1 MNNNL
6 YLFLAI
12 LSAGVGMAICR
23 LLPFIIFANG
33 KLPKLVKFYEKYLP
47 YSLMAILFCYYFAS
61 VKFSVYPHGFPEVIS
76 LIVIILLHIWKKN
89 VMLSLFLGTVVFLIL
104 GRIF

>member
-47 YSLMAILFCYYFAS
+47 YSLMAILFCYCFAS
-61 VKFSVYPHGFPEVIS
+61 VNFSEYPYGFPEIIS
-76 LIVIILLHIWKKN
+76 LIVITLLHIWKKKYN
-89 VMLSLFLGTVVFLIL
+89 VII
-104 GRIF
+104 IFRNSSFFNFK

>member
-47 YSLMAILFCYYFAS
+47 YSLMAILFCYCFVS
-61 VKFSVYPHGFPEVIS
+61 VNFSEYPHGFPEILTL
-76 LIVIILLHIWKKN
+76 LIVGVLQFWKKN
-89 VMLSLFLGTVVFLIL
+89 VILSLFLGTVIYLVLI
-104 GRIF
+104 RYV

>member
-6 YLFLAI
+6 YLFLAV
-12 LSAGVGMAICR
+12 LSAGVGMVICR

-47 YSLMAILFCYYFAS
+47 YSLMAILFCYCFVS
-61 VKFSVYPHGFPEVIS
+61 VKFSVYPYGFPEIIT
-76 LIVIILLHIWKKN
+76 LIVIILLHVWKKN
-89 VMLSLFLGTVVFLIL
+89 VMLSLLLGTAVFLIL
-104 GRIF
+104 SRIF

>member
-1 MNNNL
+1 
-6 YLFLAI
+6 
-12 LSAGVGMAICR
+12 MAICR
-23 LLPFIIFANG
+23 LFPFIIFANG

-47 YSLMAILFCYYFAS
+47 YSLMAILFCYCFAS
-61 VKFSVYPHGFPEVIS
+61 VKFSVYPHGFPEIIT
-76 LIVIILLHIWKKN
+76 LIVITLLHIWKKN

>member
-1 MNNNL
+1 M
-6 YLFLAI
+6 
-12 LSAGVGMAICR
+12 VICR

-47 YSLMAILFCYYFAS
+47 YSLMAILFCYCFAS

-104 GRIF
+104 SRIF

>member
-23 LLPFIIFANG
+23 LFPFIIFANG

-47 YSLMAILFCYYFAS
+47 YSLMAILFCYCFAS
-61 VKFSVYPHGFPEVIS
+61 VNFSEYPHGLPEVIS
-76 LIVIILLHIWKKN
+76 LIVITLLHIWKKN
-89 VMLSLFLGTVVFLIL
+89 IMLSLFLGTAVFLIL
-104 GRIF
+104 SRVF

>member
-6 YLFLAI
+6 YLFLSI
-12 LSAGVGMAICR
+12 LSAGVGMVICR

-47 YSLMAILFCYYFAS
+47 YSLMAILFCYCFAS

-104 GRIF
+104 SRVF

>member
-1 MNNNL
+1 
-6 YLFLAI
+6 
-12 LSAGVGMAICR
+12 MAICR

-47 YSLMAILFCYYFAS
+47 YSLMAILFCYCFVS
-61 VKFSVYPHGFPEVIS
+61 VKFSVYPHGFPEIIT
-76 LIVIILLHIWKKN
+76 LIVITLLHIWKKN

>member
-1 MNNNL
+1 M
-6 YLFLAI
+6 
-12 LSAGVGMAICR
+12 VICR

-47 YSLMAILFCYYFAS
+47 YSLMAILFCYCFAS
-61 VKFSVYPHGFPEVIS
+61 VKFSVYPHGFPEIIT
-76 LIVIILLHIWKKN
+76 LIVITLLHIWKKN

-104 GRIF
+104 DRIF

>member
-1 MNNNL
+1 M
-6 YLFLAI
+6 
-12 LSAGVGMAICR
+12 VICR

-47 YSLMAILFCYYFAS
+47 YSLMAILFCYCFAS
-61 VKFSVYPHGFPEVIS
+61 VKFSVYPHGFPEIIT

-104 GRIF
+104 SRIF

>member
-1 MNNNL
+1 
-6 YLFLAI
+6 
-12 LSAGVGMAICR
+12 MAICR

-47 YSLMAILFCYYFAS
+47 YSLMAILFCYCFAS

>member
-1 MNNNL
+1 M
-6 YLFLAI
+6 
-12 LSAGVGMAICR
+12 VICR

-47 YSLMAILFCYYFAS
+47 YSLMAILFCYCFAS

>member
-1 MNNNL
+1 V
-6 YLFLAI
+6 YSKF
-12 LSAGVGMAICR
+12 
-23 LLPFIIFANG
+23 FIIFANG

-47 YSLMAILFCYYFAS
+47 YSLMAILFCYCFAS
-61 VKFSVYPHGFPEVIS
+61 VKFSVYPHGFPEIIT
-76 LIVIILLHIWKKN
+76 LIVITLLHIWKKN

>member
-1 MNNNL
+1 M
-6 YLFLAI
+6 
-12 LSAGVGMAICR
+12 VICR

-47 YSLMAILFCYYFAS
+47 YSLMAILFCYCFVS
-61 VKFSVYPHGFPEVIS
+61 VKFSVYPHGFPEIIT
-76 LIVIILLHIWKKN
+76 LIVITLLHIWKKN

>member
-1 MNNNL
+1 M
-6 YLFLAI
+6 
-12 LSAGVGMAICR
+12 VICR

-47 YSLMAILFCYYFAS
+47 YSLMAILFCYCFAS
-61 VKFSVYPHGFPEVIS
+61 VKFSVYPHGFPETIT
-76 LIVIILLHIWKKN
+76 LIVITLLHIWKKN

-104 GRIF
+104 SRIF

>member
-1 MNNNL
+1 M
-6 YLFLAI
+6 
-12 LSAGVGMAICR
+12 VICR

-47 YSLMAILFCYYFAS
+47 YSLMAILFCYCFAS
-61 VKFSVYPHGFPEVIS
+61 VKFSVYPHGFPEIIT
-76 LIVIILLHIWKKN
+76 LIIITLLHIWKKN

>member
-1 MNNNL
+1 M
-6 YLFLAI
+6 
-12 LSAGVGMAICR
+12 VICR

-47 YSLMAILFCYYFAS
+47 YSLMAILFCYCFAS
-61 VKFSVYPHGFPEVIS
+61 VKFSVYPHGFPEIIT
-76 LIVIILLHIWKKN
+76 LIVITLLHIWKKN

>member
-12 LSAGVGMAICR
+12 LSAGVGMVICR

-47 YSLMAILFCYYFAS
+47 YSLMAILFCYCFAS
-61 VKFSVYPHGFPEVIS
+61 VKFSVYPYGFPEIIT
-76 LIVIILLHIWKKN
+76 LIVIILLHVWKKN
-89 VMLSLFLGTVVFLIL
+89 VMLSLLLGTAVFLIL
-104 GRIF
+104 SRIF

>member
-1 MNNNL
+1 M
-6 YLFLAI
+6 
-12 LSAGVGMAICR
+12 VICR

-47 YSLMAILFCYYFAS
+47 YSLMAILFCYCFVS
-61 VKFSVYPHGFPEVIS
+61 VKFSVYPHGFPEIIT
-76 LIVIILLHIWKKN
+76 LIVITLLHIWKKN

-104 GRIF
+104 SRFF

>member
-6 YLFLAI
+6 YLFLSI
-12 LSAGVGMAICR
+12 LSAGVGMVICR

-47 YSLMAILFCYYFAS
+47 YSLMAILFCYCFVS
-61 VKFSVYPHGFPEVIS
+61 VKFSVYPHGFPEIIT
-76 LIVIILLHIWKKN
+76 LIVITLLHIWKKN

-104 GRIF
+104 SRFF

>member
-1 MNNNL
+1 M
-6 YLFLAI
+6 
-12 LSAGVGMAICR
+12 VICR

-47 YSLMAILFCYYFAS
+47 YSLMAILFCYCFAS
-61 VKFSVYPHGFPEVIS
+61 VKFSVYPHGFPEIIT
-76 LIVIILLHIWKKN
+76 LIIITLLHIWKKN

-104 GRIF
+104 GRVF

>member
-47 YSLMAILFCYYFAS
+47 YSLMAILFCYCLAS
-61 VKFSVYPHGFPEVIS
+61 VKFSVYPHGFPEIIS
-76 LIVIILLHIWKKN
+76 LIVITLLHIWKKN
-89 VMLSLFLGTVVFLIL
+89 IMLSLFLGTAVFLIL
-104 GRIF
+104 SRVL

>member
-1 MNNNL
+1 MGSNFIVLAIFFEYVNFTYFKKRNLLRKKLISMNNNL

-33 KLPKLVKFYEKYLP
+33 KLPKLVKFYEKYLT
-47 YSLMAILFCYYFAS
+47 LFTDGNTILLLFCKC
-61 VKFSVYPHGFPEVIS
+61 KF
-76 LIVIILLHIWKKN
+76 L
-89 VMLSLFLGTVVFLIL
+89 
-104 GRIF
+104 

>member
-1 MNNNL
+1 M
-6 YLFLAI
+6 
-12 LSAGVGMAICR
+12 VICR

-47 YSLMAILFCYYFAS
+47 YSLMAILFCYCFAS
-61 VKFSVYPHGFPEVIS
+61 VKFSVYPHGLPEVIS

-104 GRIF
+104 SRIF

>member
-1 MNNNL
+1 M
-6 YLFLAI
+6 
-12 LSAGVGMAICR
+12 VICR

-47 YSLMAILFCYYFAS
+47 YSLMAILFCYCFAS
-61 VKFSVYPHGFPEVIS
+61 VKFSVYPHGFPEIIT
-76 LIVIILLHIWKKN
+76 LILITLLHIWKKN

-104 GRIF
+104 SRIF